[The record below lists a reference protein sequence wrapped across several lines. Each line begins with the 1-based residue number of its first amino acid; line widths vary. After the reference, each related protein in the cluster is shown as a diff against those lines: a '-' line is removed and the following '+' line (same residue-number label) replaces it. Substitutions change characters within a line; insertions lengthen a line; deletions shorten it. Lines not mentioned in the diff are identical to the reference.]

1 MHLILVEVVRK
12 FWTFLLRSKWQKI
25 FKFDGD
31 FISEKNSS
39 KFSIKQKTL
48 VGCSYFCNP
57 LCSNSALLNTANDFS
72 FPRFSTGFQSPAGFA
87 ELHPS
92 P

>member
-1 MHLILVEVVRK
+1 M
-12 FWTFLLRSKWQKI
+12 TSLRSKWQKI

-31 FISEKNSS
+31 FFSEKNSS

-57 LCSNSALLNTANDFS
+57 LCSNSAHLNMANA
-72 FPRFSTGFQSPAGFA
+72 FPENRFTFVQKNS
-87 ELHPS
+87 E
-92 P
+92 

>member
-1 MHLILVEVVRK
+1 M
-12 FWTFLLRSKWQKI
+12 TSLRSKWQKI

-31 FISEKNSS
+31 FFSEKNSS

-57 LCSNSALLNTANDFS
+57 HRSKLARLNMANAFSENRFTFSQKNS
-72 FPRFSTGFQSPAGFA
+72 
-87 ELHPS
+87 E
-92 P
+92 

>member
-1 MHLILVEVVRK
+1 M
-12 FWTFLLRSKWQKI
+12 TSLRSKWQNF

-31 FISEKNSS
+31 FISEKYSP

-57 LCSNSALLNTANDFS
+57 HRSKLARLNMANAFHENRFTFVQKNS
-72 FPRFSTGFQSPAGFA
+72 
-87 ELHPS
+87 E
-92 P
+92 